1 MKEKTNMT
9 FGEKIKSARKSAG
22 LTQEQFADKLL
33 VSRQAITK
41 WESNRGMPDIENLR
55 QLSKLLDVS
64 IEYLLDDGERMD
76 LSVMK
81 EEIDLDAYPYD
92 QKFSKRWP
100 KKTGK
105 KDMIVRDKFPHA
117 EIHALVGKQI
127 STHGEKV
134 TDNVLGWV
142 FDAPFGIPQFING
155 LKNTDKDFYL
165 VNDVD
170 KQYFVIVTDEFIESR
185 KLANKITEKKFEIDN
200 FQFIVGCIIPKHKN

>member
-9 FGEKIKSARKSAG
+9 FGEKIKFARKSAG
-22 LTQEQFADKLL
+22 LTQEQLADKLL

-64 IEYLLDDGERMD
+64 IEYLLDDGEHMD

-81 EEIDLDAYPYD
+81 EGIDLDAYPYD
-92 QKFSKRWP
+92 RKFSRRWS

-127 STHGEKV
+127 LTHGEKV
-134 TDNVLGWV
+134 TDKVLGWV

-155 LKNTDKDFYL
+155 LKNTDKEFYL

-185 KLANKITEKKFEIDN
+185 KLANKITEKKFVIGN
-200 FQFIVGCIIPKHKN
+200 FQFIVGCIIPEHKN